1 MAMSDTAKKQKLA
14 EFAKKLD
21 DKDDWTK
28 RNAALIEMQKLI
40 TDPEEPLKLTSREI
54 IALRVAL
61 FQQIEDLRST
71 IVRESCGLVAKMV
84 RVHDSEHY
92 NSHTAAY

>member
-1 MAMSDTAKKQKLA
+1 MAMNDAAKKQKLT
-14 EFAKKLD
+14 EFAKKLE

-28 RNAALIEMQKLI
+28 RNAALVEMQKLI

-54 IALRVAL
+54 IALRVTL
-61 FQQIEDLRST
+61 FSQIEDLRST

-84 RVHDSEHY
+84 RVLR
-92 NSHTAAY
+92 